1 MAIPSG
7 YTPLAKIGLAYKGT
21 YVSGTNYKQLDA
33 VYYLGS
39 TYLALIDNPAGSP
52 NNDGVNWRYLAQGA
66 GEDISDSAVTFTQAT
81 TRANINSGEQNKT
94 IMGKIKKWF
103 ADLTAAAFSQMISS
117 YTDLMANTVS
127 GYLPDALAVK
137 EGFNEINSN
146 LSKAKIKISINNDNA
161 TVVSTNCIFRTDNV
175 LYVDVYVQVTTEVP
189 SLGDFVMFADEE
201 GNPINMTHR
210 VDVALVGI
218 ASTINQPCVRL
229 LCCEENS
236 HMFIANGLSIPDG
249 IYKLTT
255 TIMV

>member
-103 ADLTAAAFSQMISS
+103 ADLTAAAFSQVISS
-117 YTDLMANTVS
+117 YTDLMANTAS

-146 LSKAKIKISINNDNA
+146 LNGKINESDFVLLSGMLSSDGVFTADHNIGHVPHILSAEIQLESGIWSDMRIYNNYFINIAVDSMQLRVDRKSNA
-161 TVVSTNCIFRTDNV
+161 TYANF
-175 LYVDVYVQVTTEVP
+175 QVR
-189 SLGDFVMFADEE
+189 F
-201 GNPINMTHR
+201 
-210 VDVALVGI
+210 
-218 ASTINQPCVRL
+218 L
-229 LCCEENS
+229 L
-236 HMFIANGLSIPDG
+236 M
-249 IYKLTT
+249 K
-255 TIMV
+255 